1 MNRLSA
7 LFLALRYLFG
17 SRRSSSSRIRSAV
30 WGIGLSLIPLVLVL
44 EISDGMIRGI
54 TDRFLETSTY
64 HLQAIHVGGGTPEA
78 EGSLRRRIEE
88 VPGVVHAWPE
98 RQGIALASASRGR
111 VGVTVRAVAPEM
123 YAQDQGFARYLTVES
138 GDFDLSGERGV
149 VIGRAV
155 ADRLDVRAGDELRI
169 LTIRGRA
176 GERVIPRVSTFTVR
190 GVVSVGYQELDRLW
204 VFISH
209 AEGVRILPDDS
220 SRDLLGIKITSPYA
234 LENPLTA
241 PTGTNET
248 RLLRGRIRDAATGT
262 WRVLSWYDLE
272 ESRYVSFRTTKSL
285 LGFIMALIVVVA
297 AVNVSSSLVVVVLE
311 KQSEIAILKAT
322 GARPGWVRDAF
333 LYAGLIAGALG
344 AALGVALGI
353 LLTMNINQV
362 LTILDRLGTAV
373 QRVALWIA
381 SPFLDGG
388 VEPVDILPRDFY
400 LETIPISL
408 NPGQLAA
415 VWAFAAIV
423 AVLAAVIPARRA
435 ARLKPLEVMRRH

>member
-1 MNRLSA
+1 MNRLAA

-17 SRRSSSSRIRSAV
+17 PRRSSSSRIRSAV

-54 TDRFLETSTY
+54 TDRFLETATY
-64 HLQAIHVGGGTPEA
+64 HLQAIHIGADAPEA
-78 EGSLRRRIEE
+78 GAAVRRELEGL
-88 VPGVVHAWPE
+88 PGVVHAWPE
-98 RQGIALASASRGR
+98 RQGIALASAAEER
-111 VGVTVRAVAPEM
+111 VGVTVRAVDPAM
-123 YAQDQGFARYLTVES
+123 YRRDEGFARYVDVES
-138 GDFDLSGERGV
+138 GSFELSGERGV

-155 ADRLDVRAGDELRI
+155 ADRLAVGVGDELRL
-169 LTIRGRA
+169 LTVRGRA
-176 GERVIPRVSTFTVR
+176 GQRVIPRVSTFTVT

-204 VFISH
+204 VFIAH
-209 AEGVRILPDDS
+209 GEGVRILPADS
-220 SRDLLGIKITSPYA
+220 SRDLLGIKTNAPYE

-241 PTGTNET
+241 PTGSDET
-248 RLLRGRIRDAATGT
+248 RLLRGRIRDATAGS
-262 WRVLSWYDLE
+262 WRVLSWYELE

-322 GARPGWVRDAF
+322 GGQPGWVRDAF

-344 AALGVALGI
+344 AALGVVLGV
-353 LLTMNINQV
+353 LLTVNINQV
-362 LTILDRLGTAV
+362 ITALDWLGPAV
-373 QRVALWIA
+373 QRLALRIA
-381 SPFLDGG
+381 SPFLETS
-388 VEPVDILPRDFY
+388 VQPVDILPRDFY

-408 NPGQLAA
+408 DPRQLAA
-415 VWAFAAIV
+415 VWGFAVVV